1 MKIIILLFKQL
12 LCKSSY
18 DIEIGKDIKDKVN
31 LIVTEIIDAGLLGEE
46 IVPTLRDA
54 QKYKHN
60 NNIIYI

>member
-1 MKIIILLFKQL
+1 M
-12 LCKSSY
+12 
-18 DIEIGKDIKDKVN
+18 N

-60 NNIIYI
+60 NIIYI